1 MGARLTCES
10 QPVVDSTSC
19 AQPSWS
25 AHRGLHGHTP
35 LELSAR
41 RIKDFTRG
49 SPDLRDTTEPLLPA
63 VYLRIHQPCDS
74 PRERRPLALKGDAA
88 DLDLVQRLVALVGA
102 RVLDGMDDVKARRR
116 SSKDAAT
123 GRGKSQREASRRGE
137 ERPTPVSTHV
147 CLLSSQGQGTQVRKN
162 CEPLVLGPALA
173 MLSV

>member
-88 DLDLVQRLVALVGA
+88 DLDLVQRLVALVGPN
-102 RVLDGMDDVKARRR
+102 VLDRVDYVKP
-116 SSKDAAT
+116 
-123 GRGKSQREASRRGE
+123 SRR
-137 ERPTPVSTHV
+137 PTEHAVSDNTR
-147 CLLSSQGQGTQVRKN
+147 SQTRRT
-162 CEPLVLGPALA
+162 L
-173 MLSV
+173 